1 MSSTSFEQGLQ
12 LHSKIT
18 SGGELELSLAMV
30 PMPQPGE
37 NDIVVRVEAAPINP
51 SDLGLLLGPADISA
65 ANASAG
71 EHGPIIRAPVPPAT
85 LKGLKARLDQAMEVG
100 NEGAGTVVAAGSGA
114 AAQALIG
121 KRVALAGGAMYSQ
134 FRVTD
139 ARQAFVLPDGASAEQ
154 GASAF
159 VNPLTALGMIETMRM
174 EGHSALVHT
183 AAASNLGQM
192 LNRLCL
198 AEEIGLVNVVRS
210 PAQAELL
217 RGQGAKHVVDS
228 SADGF
233 TDDLTAAITETGAT
247 LVFDAVGGGRLVG
260 QILTAMEAG
269 AVARM
274 SEYSRYGSN
283 TFKQAYIYGALDNR
297 PTELSR
303 AFGFSW
309 AIGAWLLT
317 PFLQKIGMEGVM
329 RLRAKVSAELTTT
342 FASHYSGVL
351 SLSEALDLTNIAA
364 YARRA
369 TGEKYLIDP
378 SR

>member
-18 SGGELELSLAMV
+18 SSGELELSLAMV
-30 PMPQPGE
+30 PTPTPGE

-65 ANASAG
+65 ASASAG
-71 EHGPIIRAPVPPAT
+71 EHGPIVRAPVPPAA

-134 FRVTD
+134 VRVTD

-198 AEEIGLVNVVRS
+198 AEGIGLVNVVRS

-228 SADGF
+228 SADSF

-247 LVFDAVGGGRLVG
+247 LAFDAVGGGRLVG